1 MAQIDLHSPPFGQI
15 QLTCIV
21 ISINGISFHF
31 GGRTLYDN
39 ASLHIKPRSRI
50 GLIGQNGT
58 GKSTLL
64 RIIDGEYRVDGGEV
78 SKSNDVTIG
87 FLNQDLLSYESDES
101 IVHVAMMAFE
111 EALRI
116 QNELDAVLH
125 RMEEAYSDALLDKM
139 TKLQER
145 FEALDGYTLQA
156 RAEEILEGL
165 GFSTEQLQRPLRTFS
180 GGWRMRV
187 MLAKLLLQ
195 KPSLLMLDEPT
206 NHLDLPS
213 IQWVENY
220 LQGYE
225 GALLVVSHDRY
236 FLDRVV
242 TSIAEV
248 SGQQINFYQGNYSF
262 YLEEKSMRSEIQK
275 SAYENQ
281 QAKIRQ
287 TERFIE
293 RFKAKASKA
302 RQVQSRVKAL
312 EKLDLIEDVV
322 DETARINFRFNFKTQ
337 PGRHIIQLQHI
348 SKAYGDNTILQDA
361 TARVE
366 RGDKIALIGAN
377 GRGKSTLLRIIA
389 GTEQVQGDVVFGH
402 NVRQSFYAQH
412 QLESLDVQADMLEEL
427 RSTGTDK
434 TEMELR
440 GILGCFLF
448 SSDDVFKKIKVLS
461 GGEKS
466 RVALAKVLISEANF
480 LLLDEPTNHLDYV
493 SVNILIQ
500 ALQQYEGTYL
510 TVSHDRHFVSQVAN
524 KIWYIEDRQIK
535 EYPGT
540 YDEYETWQLD
550 RQKNGKAMPI
560 APSLP
565 KPVAAISKSTETAT
579 KKPDEAALKQAK
591 QKLEQIEQSLAELEQ
606 AKAVLEQQ
614 WAEANA
620 DEQENFGKEH
630 KRLQASMEQ
639 LNEDWEA
646 LAEVVMQLESK
657 S

>member
-1 MAQIDLHSPPFGQI
+1 
-15 QLTCIV
+15 V
-21 ISINGISFHF
+21 ISINNISFHF
-31 GGRTLYDN
+31 GGRTLYED
-39 ASLHIKPRSRI
+39 ASLHIKPKSRI

-78 SKSNDVTIG
+78 SMSNEVSIG

-101 IVHVAMMAFE
+101 IVHVAMMAFA
-111 EALRI
+111 EALKI
-116 QNELDAVLH
+116 QHELEEVLH
-125 RMEEAYSDALLDKM
+125 QMEHEYTDALLDRM

-145 FEALDGYTLQA
+145 FEALDGYSLQA
-156 RAEEILEGL
+156 KAEEILEGL
-165 GFSTEQLQRPLRTFS
+165 GFSTAELQRPLRTFS

-213 IQWVENY
+213 IKWVESY
-220 LQGYE
+220 LQSYE
-225 GALLVVSHDRY
+225 GAIIVVSHDRY

-242 TSIAEV
+242 TSIVEV
-248 SGQQINFYQGNYSF
+248 SGMQLNLYSGNYSF
-262 YLEEKSMRSEIQK
+262 YEEEKALRSSIQK
-275 SAYENQ
+275 GAFENQ

-312 EKLDLIEDVV
+312 EKLDLIDDVV
-322 DETARINFRFNFKTQ
+322 DETARINFKFNFKTQ
-337 PGRHIIQLQHI
+337 PGRHVLHLDHI
-348 SKAYGDNTILQDA
+348 SKAYGSLQILKST
-361 TARVE
+361 TARIE

-377 GRGKSTLLRIIA
+377 GKGKSTLLRITA
-389 GTEQVQGDVVFGH
+389 GTESLDGKRELGH
-402 NVRQSFYAQH
+402 NVRMSFYAQH
-412 QLESLDVQADMLEEL
+412 QLESLDVNADMLEEL
-427 RSTGTDK
+427 KSSGTDK
-434 TEMELR
+434 NEMELR
-440 GILGCFLF
+440 SILGCFLF
-448 SSDDVFKKIKVLS
+448 SNEDVFKKIKVLS

-510 TVSHDRHFVSQVAN
+510 VVSHDRHFISQIAN
-524 KIWYIEDRQIK
+524 KIWYIEDQEVK

-540 YDEYETWQLD
+540 YDEYDLWMSRRE
-550 RQKNGKAMPI
+550 KEEKANPG
-560 APSLP
+560 SP
-565 KPVAAISKSTETAT
+565 KS
-579 KKPDEAALKQAK
+579 KPDPVQTKEQPAFASQELQKAKKQ
-591 QKLEQIEQSLAELEQ
+591 LEQLELQIQKQEDQLKSIEKELSEQGLKNDRNSLETLSKQHSALQKEVQQLHKNWEELAETIMTLEEGH
-606 AKAVLEQQ
+606 L
-614 WAEANA
+614 
-620 DEQENFGKEH
+620 
-630 KRLQASMEQ
+630 
-639 LNEDWEA
+639 
-646 LAEVVMQLESK
+646 
-657 S
+657 

>member
-1 MAQIDLHSPPFGQI
+1 
-15 QLTCIV
+15 V
-21 ISINGISFHF
+21 ISINNISFHF

-64 RIIDGEYRVDGGEV
+64 RIIHGEYRVDGGEV

-116 QNELDAVLH
+116 QTELEEVLH
-125 RMEEAYSDALLDKM
+125 KMEEAYTDALLDKM

-165 GFSTEQLQRPLRTFS
+165 GFSTEQLLRPLRTFS

-187 MLAKLLLQ
+187 MLAQLLLQ

-220 LQGYE
+220 LQSYE

-262 YLEEKSMRSEIQK
+262 YLEEKTMRSEIQK
-275 SAYENQ
+275 GAYENQ

-322 DETARINFRFNFKTQ
+322 DETARINFKFNFKTQ
-337 PGRHIIQLQHI
+337 PGRHIIQLQHV
-348 SKAYGDNTILQDA
+348 SKAYGENTILHDT

-377 GRGKSTLLRIIA
+377 GKGKSTLLRIIA
-389 GTEQVQGDVVFGH
+389 GTEQVKGEVVFGH

-412 QLESLDVQADMLEEL
+412 QLESLDVQSDMLEEL
-427 RSTGTDK
+427 RSMGTEK

-448 SSDDVFKKIKVLS
+448 SNDDVFKKIKVLS

-510 TVSHDRHFVSQVAN
+510 VVSHDRHFVSQIAN

-540 YDEYETWQLD
+540 YDEYETWQQD
-550 RQKNGKAMPI
+550 RHKNGK
-560 APSLP
+560 SLP
-565 KPVAAISKSTETAT
+565 NNTNLP
-579 KKPDEAALKQAK
+579 KQAPNLPK
-591 QKLEQIEQSLAELEQ
+591 MQESVKDKPGDTELRLAKNKLEQIEQKIAELESN
-606 AKAVLEQQ
+606 KAVLERD
-614 WAEANA
+614 WAVAPAE
-620 DEQENFGKEH
+620 EQEQHGKNH
-630 KRLQASMEQ
+630 KKLQTTLEL
-639 LNEDWEA
+639 LNEEWEK
-646 LAEVVMQLESK
+646 LAEVVMQLEAK
-657 S
+657 A